1 VEEEEGMA
9 ATTSQGKSFAL
20 FIAGLTAA
28 AAGVAFVTSSMGK
41 LDLVV
46 GIAALAVAF
55 IAFFKIKGFEG
66 ETAATAQPMLLKMGG
81 VCVAVLGWLIVLIG
95 LHLTASVGGRMT
107 TTVIGLIVSLVGTI
121 GILPIAASKNA
132 IWKA

>member
-1 VEEEEGMA
+1 MA

-28 AAGVAFVTSSMGK
+28 AAGIAFVTSGMGK

-46 GIAALAVAF
+46 GVGSLAVAF
-55 IAFFKIKGFEG
+55 VAFFKIKGLEG
-66 ETAATAQPMLLKMGG
+66 ETATTAQPMLLKLGG
-81 VCVAVLGWLIVLIG
+81 VCVSVLGWLIVLIG
-95 LHLTASVGGRMT
+95 LHMTASVGGRMT
-107 TTVIGLIVSLVGTI
+107 TTVIGLIISLVGTI
-121 GILPIAASKNA
+121 GILPIAANKHA

>member
-1 VEEEEGMA
+1 MA

-28 AAGVAFVTSSMGK
+28 AAGIAFVTSGMGK

-46 GIAALAVAF
+46 GVGSLAVAF
-55 IAFFKIKGFEG
+55 VAFFKIKGLEG
-66 ETAATAQPMLLKMGG
+66 ETAATAQPMLLKLGG
-81 VCVAVLGWLIVLIG
+81 VCVSVLGWLIVLIG

-107 TTVIGLIVSLVGTI
+107 TTVIGLIISLVGTI
-121 GILPIAASKNA
+121 GILPIAANKNA